1 MSKKIGNSILLV
13 VNAVLIFTIA
23 VLAVAFLV
31 MFIRMENTNLK
42 SMSSSS
48 TNVLRFSFH
57 SKEDDLQML
66 SKLLSEDQKFI
77 DAIASGDESSLDS
90 LWGSI
95 EKSEAVFCVFTDPS
109 GNVVY
114 KSGNCPVDENTVLN
128 GLEYDKVQLHT
139 DGTDVMFNRYSVKA
153 ENGAA
158 AIVCYSY
165 ADPEIVDDI
174 MSQTE
179 NHATIFCGDKRL
191 STTMS
196 SEDGSGR
203 AVGTS
208 MNSKVYDTIKN
219 GGNFQQDIEILG
231 DKYMATYE
239 PLRDENNNVVGAL
252 FTGSP
257 MAESLKNRASAVTV
271 CIVVGVVMLFVS
283 AAVMLGYVR
292 AKISKPIENVRMV
305 AVEMEKGNLKNNP
318 GITVNIED
326 NEIGEL
332 ADALSSAVKILD
344 LYVGDISDMMK
355 EMSEGNF
362 GVKSNVDYK
371 GDFVSIGH
379 SSEILRSQMKNV
391 ITKINSSADS
401 VYNGSEQVSN
411 IAGVIADGTT
421 KQAAASEELS
431 ASIDAISHNIILN
444 SESAGKAQE
453 FSHTSIR
460 NITSQSEQIDDML
473 KAMSRIESSTNEISK
488 IIKSIEDIAFQTNI
502 LALNA
507 AVEAARAGEAGK
519 GFAVVADEVRN
530 LANKSAEAASNTSS
544 LIENCVEAVKNGSEM
559 AKRTADVMAVVV
571 ENVNNTN
578 KLIDDIT
585 QQTSEQAEA
594 VKQVQSGVQMI
605 TDVVQQNSAT
615 AEESAANCHD
625 LNSQAITLREQISV
639 FRI

>member
-13 VNAVLIFTIA
+13 VNAVLVFTIA

-31 MFIRMENTNLK
+31 MFVRVENTNLK
-42 SMSSSS
+42 STSSSS
-48 TNVLRFSFH
+48 TNVLRFNFH

-66 SKLLSEDQKFI
+66 SKLLSEDSKFI
-77 DAIASGDESSLDS
+77 AAVSSGDESSLNS
-90 LWGSI
+90 LWSSI

-109 GNVVY
+109 GNVAY
-114 KSGNCPVDENTVLN
+114 KSDNCPVDESVVLN
-128 GLEYDKVQLHT
+128 GIEYDKIQLRT
-139 DGTDVMFNRYSVKA
+139 DGTDNMFNRYAVQA
-153 ENGAA
+153 ENGAT

-191 STTMS
+191 STTMTS
-196 SEDGSGR
+196 DNGER

-208 MNSKVYDTIKN
+208 MSEKVYKLISN
-219 GGNFQQDIEILG
+219 GENYQQDIDIFGE
-231 DKYMATYE
+231 KYMSTYE
-239 PLRDENNNVVGAL
+239 PLKDENGNIIGAL

-257 MAESLKNRASAVTV
+257 MAESMKNRASTVTV
-271 CIVVGVVMLFVS
+271 CIVVGVIMLFVS
-283 AAVMLGYVR
+283 AAIFLRYVQVH
-292 AKISKPIENVRMV
+292 ISRPIENVRMV

-318 GITVNIED
+318 GITVKLED

-332 ADALSSAVKILD
+332 ANALSSAVKILD

-362 GVKSNVDYK
+362 GVKSDAEYK
-371 GDFVSIGH
+371 GDFISIGH
-379 SSEILRSQMKNV
+379 SAENLCKQMRDV
-391 ITKINSSADS
+391 ITQINSSADS

-431 ASIDAISHNIILN
+431 ASIEAISRNIILN

-460 NITSQSEQIDDML
+460 NISSQSEQIDDML

-559 AKRTADVMAVVV
+559 AKRTAEVMSVVV

-585 QQTSEQAEA
+585 QQTSEQAES

-615 AEESAANCHD
+615 AEESAANCQD